1 MGSVLLTPKHYSDNT
16 KYHWSEISITNII
29 IMKRFETS
37 LELPKYDTKWDNAVE
52 KMASINLLETGLL
65 QPSISKIYNIYL
77 PIKWNMPV
85 YYHDV
90 VLKLGFQRK
99 RTLYQ
104 LMWCLWIA
112 SLSSAWSPLIKLT
125 TKAYSL
131 WLSRVRP
138 KQDF

>member
-1 MGSVLLTPKHYSDNT
+1 MGAVLTPKYYSDNI
-16 KYHWSEISITNII
+16 KDHWSEISITNII

-37 LELPKYDTKWDNAVE
+37 LELSKCDTKWDNAVG
-52 KMASINLLETGLL
+52 KMASINLLATWLL
-65 QPSISKIYNIYL
+65 QPSISKIYHIYL

-85 YYHDV
+85 YHHDA

-99 RTLYQ
+99 RTLYE

-112 SLSSAWSPLIKLT
+112 SLSSACSPLIKLI